1 MVTSAPLAD
10 NAIAGAKRLLP
21 GRAANATFAP
31 ILRVGD
37 GSFIRAPP
45 VWFLATGAVLIRAV
59 GVRHRTDEGGSVKTI
74 PKLLVFGLVEFVVF
88 GSMLFVPAG
97 TFDYW
102 QAWVF
107 LVVVAVLAQAPAIYL
122 LRANP
127 AALQARMRGGP
138 TAETRIAQRLIIAG
152 LYLSLAAMVVVSALD
167 HRFGWSPV
175 PTAICLVG
183 DVVVA
188 VGLGVVGLVI
198 IQNSYAAATVRVKEG
213 QEVVSTGL
221 YGLVRHPMYTGNVI
235 MMVGIPLAL
244 GSYWGLVFVAP
255 GVIVLAWRI
264 RDEEK
269 LLQKEL
275 DGYREYTEKVR
286 YRLVPS
292 MW

>member
-1 MVTSAPLAD
+1 MKA
-10 NAIAGAKRLLP
+10 
-21 GRAANATFAP
+21 
-31 ILRVGD
+31 
-37 GSFIRAPP
+37 
-45 VWFLATGAVLIRAV
+45 
-59 GVRHRTDEGGSVKTI
+59 I
-74 PKLLVFGLVEFVVF
+74 PKLMVFALVEFAVF
-88 GSMLFVPAG
+88 GSMLFLPAG
-97 TFDYW
+97 TLNYW

-107 LVVVAVLAQAPAIYL
+107 LVVVAVPAWIPTIYL
-122 LRANP
+122 LRTNP
-127 AALQARMRGGP
+127 VALQARMRGGP
-138 TAETRIAQRLIIAG
+138 MAETRIAQKIVIAG

-183 DVVVA
+183 DVLVG
-188 VGLGVVGLVI
+188 VGLGVMALVI

-213 QEVVSTGL
+213 QKVVSTGL

-235 MMVGIPLAL
+235 MMIGIPLAL

-255 GVIVLAWRI
+255 GVLVLAWRI

-275 DGYREYTEKVR
+275 AGYREYTQKVR